1 MATSTKRSKTFVL
14 MAQNLPRIKIVI
26 YNLRYS
32 GKV

>member
-1 MATSTKRSKTFVL
+1 MATSIEKSKIFVL